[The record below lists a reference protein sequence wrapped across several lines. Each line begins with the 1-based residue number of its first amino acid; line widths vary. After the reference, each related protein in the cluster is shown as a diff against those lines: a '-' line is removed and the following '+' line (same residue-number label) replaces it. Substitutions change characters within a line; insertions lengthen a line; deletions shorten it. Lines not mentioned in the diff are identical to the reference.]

1 MSALP
6 AQVLT
11 TFAPAE
17 KHLFSPTQIS
27 TYLECPRKWAWR
39 RIAKIYDPPAAS
51 AQLGTD
57 THALLEA
64 YLGEGTM
71 PDHVGHPQAAK
82 VASAGLHLLPAPKT
96 QGMRLESKFHFRSTR
111 TGIVYGG
118 LKDVELPPGVPVP
131 SLELDGSYPAVL
143 DHKTTSSIESYAKTP
158 EDLLFDPQAITYAID
173 SLVRFDAEAADL
185 RWVYYQTK
193 GAHRSKVTAQRIT
206 AQHAANVF
214 AAIESVA
221 EEAVKALEA
230 GAQPLDLAPNPS
242 ACSGFGGCPHR
253 HRCNLKPSE
262 QARSRMSSS
271 LISDLRKRMQ
281 GASVSS
287 APAGEGATATVIT
300 PPAPEP
306 APSEAMSTPSV
317 MGCSDKDVPEATEV
331 PEALTKPFVSP
342 GAINPPEASVAP
354 PPVQAEAPKE
364 EKPKAKRTRKTE
376 AKDPLGAD
384 AHAATSVVESVALAK
399 TAMPNFKEELE
410 AAVGSNGAAKA
421 EASGIIVANVTPE
434 DAASLKKELEQARMA
449 MTRGGF
455 TLYVDCM
462 PIGAPAKL
470 ASSFFEKA
478 NAAIDEV
485 HKVPDYR
492 LVDYGKGAPL
502 FAASVLEQVLESGKD
517 VILDTRT
524 PEGAIVLE
532 ALASK
537 ASLVVRGLR

>member
-6 AQVLT
+6 AQVLA
-11 TFAPAE
+11 TFASAE
-17 KHLFSPTQIS
+17 GHLFSPTQIS

-193 GAHRSKVTAQRIT
+193 GAHRSKVTAQRIERE
-206 AQHAANVF
+206 HAANVF

-221 EEAVKALEA
+221 QEAVMALEA

-262 QARSRMSSS
+262 QARSRMSNS

-281 GASVSS
+281 GTTVSS

-306 APSEAMSTPSV
+306 APSV
-317 MGCSDKDVPEATEV
+317 MGCSDKDVPAATEV

-342 GAINPPEASVAP
+342 GAINPPEANVAP

-376 AKDPLGAD
+376 AKDPVGAD
-384 AHAATSVVESVALAK
+384 AHAFSD
-399 TAMPNFKEELE
+399 
-410 AAVGSNGAAKA
+410 GASTA

-434 DAASLKKELEQARMA
+434 DAANLKKELEQARMA

-478 NAAIDEV
+478 NAAIEEV